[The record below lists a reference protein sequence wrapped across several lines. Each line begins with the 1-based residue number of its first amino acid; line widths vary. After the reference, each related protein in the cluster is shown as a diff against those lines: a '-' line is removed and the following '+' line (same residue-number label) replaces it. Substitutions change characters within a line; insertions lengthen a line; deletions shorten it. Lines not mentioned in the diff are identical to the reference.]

1 MFSDQPTSFFLHPN
15 THNVDL
21 IPRHRPPTCSQ
32 AQIKKAY
39 YLQAKRVHPDKNPD
53 DTKAAA
59 KFQELGAAYQV
70 LSDPDTR
77 AKYDKYGEAG
87 VSDTAQLDPTMLFN
101 VLFGSDAFEEFIGT
115 LEMASAAGI
124 ASEGPPGQPPNPNDP
139 VMKAKMN
146 EIRQKREAKLFQSL
160 TTRLDSYAT
169 LGKEACEN
177 KWRDEAEELSSSSF
191 GPESLETI
199 GYVYTRAAAKHLGKD
214 MKVLGLGFVWESLRS
229 TGHGVKTN
237 FKAISG
243 AVGLMQVQKE
253 IQQSGMPP
261 EQAAAALASRAQEML
276 ENMWK
281 INVLD
286 IEKTVEAVCD
296 RIFATTVSPEQTEV
310 RAKALKLLGKC
321 FESVGA
327 TAKTRRGPRKAVSST
342 FAGFTGG
349 GGGGVGAGAGPRPT
363 GGGPPPYPSHYQQQ
377 QQQAPPPYGAPPPPP
392 AAGGY
397 GGYYTQPQPQQQP
410 AYGGGGAAPPPYHPQ
425 AGPLPSHYGQ
435 QPSVYGG
442 YGGGNYP
449 PPPQGQQYY
458 YGQPQPQQQQHYYYP
473 QQPQPQ
479 PAYQG
484 YGAGARY
491 QAPPSST
498 QQGKPNFEAMS
509 VAELK
514 MYLQSRGANIDGAIE
529 RKDLVAIA
537 NSLG

>member
-1 MFSDQPTSFFLHPN
+1 
-15 THNVDL
+15 
-21 IPRHRPPTCSQ
+21 
-32 AQIKKAY
+32 
-39 YLQAKRVHPDKNPD
+39 
-53 DTKAAA
+53 
-59 KFQELGAAYQV
+59 
-70 LSDPDTR
+70 
-77 AKYDKYGEAG
+77 
-87 VSDTAQLDPTMLFN
+87 MLFN

-124 ASEGPPGQPPNPNDP
+124 AAESAPGQTPNPNDP
-139 VMKAKMN
+139 AMKAKMN

-160 TTRLDSYAT
+160 TARLDSYAT

-177 KWRDEAEELSSSSF
+177 IWRDEAEELSSSSF

-199 GYVYTRAAAKHLGKD
+199 GYVYTRAAAKQLGKD
-214 MKVLGLGFVWESLRS
+214 LKVLGLGFVWESLRS

-253 IQQSGMPP
+253 LQQSGMPP

-296 RIFATTVSPEQTEV
+296 RIFSTTVSPEQMEV

-327 TAKTRRGPRKAVSST
+327 AAKTRRGPRKAMSST
-342 FAGFTGG
+342 FAGFAGG
-349 GGGGVGAGAGPRPT
+349 GGAGPASGAAGPRPT
-363 GGGPPPYPSHYQQQ
+363 GGAPPPPYPQH
-377 QQQAPPPYGAPPPPP
+377 QQAPPPYGGAGA

-397 GGYYTQPQPQQQP
+397 GGCHTQQQQQHEQHSQP
-410 AYGGGGAAPPPYHPQ
+410 AYGGAGVAPPPYHPQ
-425 AGPLPSHYGQ
+425 AGPPPSYYGQ
-435 QPSVYGG
+435 QPSSGFG
-442 YGGGNYP
+442 WYGGGYT
-449 PPPQGQQYY
+449 PPPQAQQYY
-458 YGQPQPQQQQHYYYP
+458 YGQPQPQQQQYYYHHQ

-484 YGAGARY
+484 YGAGTRY
-491 QAPPSST
+491 QAPPPSST
-498 QQGKPNFEAMS
+498 RPAPAPAQQGKPNFEAMS

-514 MYLQSRGANIDGAIE
+514 KYLQSRGANINDAIE
-529 RKDLVAIA
+529 KKDLVAIA
-537 NSLG
+537 NSLD